1 LSRDDER
8 TGTAVDPRI
17 EAKRW
22 VRRRT
27 GLAIAG
33 LALLA
38 LVLLLGFAVGSRS
51 TDPDQ
56 DMRRLLREPL
66 EERPYRVAVRIL
78 ATETGWPHASYLT
91 ALLPLVLA
99 GAVVAWDRW
108 TRGQGI
114 RLARWRWLSLLV
126 TAVPMQYLLR
136 VGFGRAGPNV
146 PPWSEGAQGAY
157 PSGAA
162 LLVGLGW
169 AIGVVV
175 ISDLRPRWRPALF
188 VAAAIALGL
197 HAWAR
202 VAAHKHWATDI
213 LGAYL
218 LVAGV
223 LLLAA
228 ATRSRAS

>member
-1 LSRDDER
+1 LLRDDER

-17 EAKRW
+17 TVKRW
-22 VRRRT
+22 MQRRA

-38 LVLLLGFAVGSRS
+38 LVVLLGFAVGSRS

-56 DMRRLLREPL
+56 DVRRVLREPL
-66 EERPYRVAVRIL
+66 DERPYRIAVRIL

-91 ALLPLVLA
+91 AVLPLVLA

-108 TRGQGI
+108 ARGQGI
-114 RLARWRWLSLLV
+114 RLVRWRWLSLLV
-126 TAVPMQYLLR
+126 AAVPIQYLLR

-146 PPWSEGAQGAY
+146 PLWAEGAQGAY

-175 ISDLRPRWRPALF
+175 ISDLHPRWRPALF

-218 LVAGV
+218 LVAAV

-228 ATRSRAS
+228 ARSRPS

>member
-1 LSRDDER
+1 M
-8 TGTAVDPRI
+8 
-17 EAKRW
+17 
-22 VRRRT
+22 RRRA

-33 LALLA
+33 LALLT
-38 LVLLLGFAVGSRS
+38 LVVLLGLAVGSRS
-51 TDPDQ
+51 TDPDR
-56 DMRRLLREPL
+56 DVRRVLREPL
-66 EERPYRVAVRIL
+66 DERPYRIAVRLL
-78 ATETGWPHASYLT
+78 ASETGWPHASYLL

-99 GAVVAWDRW
+99 GVVLTWDGWAR
-108 TRGQGI
+108 RQGV

-126 TAVPMQYLLR
+126 IAVPIQHLLR
-136 VGFGRAGPNV
+136 VSFGRAGPNV
-146 PPWSEGAQGAY
+146 PLWSEGTQGAY

-175 ISDLRPRWRPALF
+175 ISDLRPRWRPLLL
-188 VAAAIALGL
+188 VAAAVALGL

-218 LVAGV
+218 LVASV

-228 ATRSRAS
+228 ATRSRVS

>member
-1 LSRDDER
+1 M
-8 TGTAVDPRI
+8 
-17 EAKRW
+17 
-22 VRRRT
+22 RRRA

-38 LVLLLGFAVGSRS
+38 LVLLLGVAVGSRS
-51 TDPDQ
+51 TDPDR
-56 DMRRLLREPL
+56 DVRRVLREQL
-66 EERPYRVAVRIL
+66 DERPYRIAVRTM
-78 ATETGWPHASYLT
+78 ATETGWPHVSYLT

-99 GAVVAWDRW
+99 GAVLAWDRW
-108 TRGQGI
+108 TRRQGL

-126 TAVPMQYLLR
+126 AAVPIQHLLR
-136 VGFGRAGPNV
+136 VSFGRAGPNV
-146 PPWSEGAQGAY
+146 PLWSEGAQGAY

-169 AIGVVV
+169 ATGVVM
-175 ISDLRPRWRPALF
+175 IWNLRPRWRPVLL
-188 VAAAIALGL
+188 VAAAVALGL

-218 LVAGV
+218 LVASV

-228 ATRSRAS
+228 ATRSRVSSD

>member
-1 LSRDDER
+1 M
-8 TGTAVDPRI
+8 
-17 EAKRW
+17 
-22 VRRRT
+22 RRRT

-33 LALLA
+33 LALLT
-38 LVLLLGFAVGSRS
+38 LVVLLGLAVGSRS
-51 TDPDQ
+51 TDPDR
-56 DMRRLLREPL
+56 DVRRVLREPL
-66 EERPYRVAVRIL
+66 DERPYRIAVRLL
-78 ATETGWPHASYLT
+78 ASETGWPHASYLL

-99 GAVVAWDRW
+99 GVVLTWDGWAR
-108 TRGQGI
+108 RQGV

-126 TAVPMQYLLR
+126 IAVPIQHLLR
-136 VGFGRAGPNV
+136 VSFGRAGPNV
-146 PPWSEGAQGAY
+146 PLWSEGTQGAY

-175 ISDLRPRWRPALF
+175 ISDLRPRWRPLLL
-188 VAAAIALGL
+188 VAAAVALGL

-218 LVAGV
+218 LVASV

-228 ATRSRAS
+228 ATRSRVS